1 MAEQGDSQEKTE
13 EPTARQLF
21 KAREKGQV
29 ARSRELDTTGVLLA
43 GAAML
48 FLSGAGMVE
57 GLADV
62 MSNGLALERADTRDV
77 TRLGVYLGAS
87 VMIAVKVMA
96 PLMVAVL
103 AVAMVLPS
111 LLGGIAFS
119 TDPLTWKWEKMD
131 PTKGLKRMFGPKGLM
146 ELTKALAKFVVVLVV
161 AIALLWSEV
170 WDFMILGQLDDKAA
184 MADAVRLIAWNL
196 LVLSAAM
203 IIIAAVD
210 VPFQIW
216 NHKRELRMTKQQV
229 KDENKE
235 TEGKPEIKQKIRQ
248 LQMEAA
254 TRRMMGEVPKADVII
269 TNPTHYAVA
278 LRYDAE
284 RMGAPRLVAKGQDL
298 IALKIRELAGE
309 HGIPLMSAPPLAR
322 AIFHTTELEQEIPA
336 RLYKAVAQV
345 LAYVFQLRRYRQQ
358 GGPPP
363 APLNPAD
370 LPMPEDADEGFGARR
385 WRGNKSR
392 GGPEVP

>member
-13 EPTARQLF
+13 EPTARQLL

-29 ARSRELDTTGVLLA
+29 ARSRELDTTGVLMA

-48 FLSGAGMVE
+48 FLAGGGIVE

-62 MSNGLALERADTRDV
+62 MSGGLALERADTRDV

-87 VMIAVKVMA
+87 VRVALEIMA
-96 PLMVAVL
+96 PLMLAVL
-103 AVAMVLPS
+103 VAAMVLPS

-119 TDPLTWKWEKMD
+119 LDPLTWKWEKMD
-131 PTKGLKRMFGPKGLM
+131 PVKGLKRMFGPKGLM
-146 ELTKALAKFVVVLVV
+146 ELAKALAKFVVVLVV

-170 WDFMILGQLDDKAA
+170 WEFMALGQLNDKAA
-184 MADAVRLIAWNL
+184 MADAVWLIGWNL
-196 LVLSAAM
+196 LVLSASM

-210 VPFQIW
+210 VPFQVW

-248 LQMEAA
+248 LQLEAA
-254 TRRMMGEVPKADVII
+254 TRRMMGEVPKADVIV

-284 RMGAPRLVAKGQDL
+284 RMVAPRLVAKGQDL
-298 IALKIRELAGE
+298 VALKIREVAGE
-309 HGIPLMSAPPLAR
+309 HGIPLLSAPSLAR
-322 AIFHTTELEQEIPA
+322 AIYHTTELDQEIPA

-345 LAYVFQLRRYRQQ
+345 LAHVFQLRRYRQQ

-363 APLNPAD
+363 APLNAAD
-370 LPMPEDADEGFGARR
+370 LPVPEEADGGLRGARR
-385 WRGNKSR
+385 TRDR
-392 GGPEVP
+392 GGPRPRES

>member
-43 GAAML
+43 GAIML
-48 FLSGAGMVE
+48 FLAGGTIVD

-62 MSNGLALERADTRDV
+62 MSSGLALERADTRDV
-77 TRLGVYLGAS
+77 NRIGVYLGAS

-103 AVAMVLPS
+103 VVAMLLPS

-161 AIALLWSEV
+161 AVFLLWSEV
-170 WDFMILGQLDDKAA
+170 WDFMALGQLDDKAA
-184 MADAVRLIAWNL
+184 MADAIRLIAWNL

-254 TRRMMGEVPKADVII
+254 HDGGGAQGRRHHHQPHPLCGGP
-269 TNPTHYAVA
+269 A
-278 LRYDAE
+278 LRRRAHG
-284 RMGAPRLVAKGQDL
+284 GAAAGGQG
-298 IALKIRELAGE
+298 AGS
-309 HGIPLMSAPPLAR
+309 HR
-322 AIFHTTELEQEIPA
+322 
-336 RLYKAVAQV
+336 
-345 LAYVFQLRRYRQQ
+345 
-358 GGPPP
+358 
-363 APLNPAD
+363 
-370 LPMPEDADEGFGARR
+370 PED
-385 WRGNKSR
+385 
-392 GGPEVP
+392 P

>member
-1 MAEQGDSQEKTE
+1 MAEQEDSQEKTE
-13 EPTARQLF
+13 EPTPRQLL

-29 ARSRELDTTGVLLA
+29 ARSKELDTTGVLMA

-48 FLSGAGMVE
+48 FLAGGGIVE

-62 MSNGLALERADTRDV
+62 MSGGLALERADTRDV
-77 TRLGVYLGAS
+77 SRLGVYLGAS
-87 VMIAVKVMA
+87 VRVAIEVMA
-96 PLMVAVL
+96 PLMLAVL
-103 AVAMVLPS
+103 VAALLLPS
-111 LLGGIAFS
+111 MLGGIAFS
-119 TDPLTWKWEKMD
+119 LDPLSWKWSKMD
-131 PTKGLKRMFGPKGLM
+131 PAKGLARMFGPKGLM
-146 ELTKALAKFVVVLVV
+146 ELVKALAKFVVVLVV
-161 AIALLWSEV
+161 AVALLWSEV
-170 WDFMILGQLDDKAA
+170 WEFMALGQLDDKAA
-184 MADAVRLIAWNL
+184 MADAVGLIGWNL

-216 NHKRELRMTKQQV
+216 NHNRELRMTKQQV
-229 KDENKE
+229 KDENKD

-248 LQMEAA
+248 LQLEAA
-254 TRRMMGEVPKADVII
+254 TRRMMGEVPKADVIV

-284 RMGAPRLVAKGQDL
+284 RMAAPRLVAKGQDL
-298 IALKIRELAGE
+298 MAMRIREVAVE
-309 HGIPLMSAPPLAR
+309 HGIPLVSAPSLAR
-322 AIFHTTELEQEIPA
+322 AIYHTTELEQEIPA

-345 LAYVFQLRRYRQQ
+345 LAYVFQLRRYRKQ

-370 LPMPEDADEGFGARR
+370 LPLPDDNSGGRGGARGR
-385 WRGNKSR
+385 RD
-392 GGPEVP
+392 